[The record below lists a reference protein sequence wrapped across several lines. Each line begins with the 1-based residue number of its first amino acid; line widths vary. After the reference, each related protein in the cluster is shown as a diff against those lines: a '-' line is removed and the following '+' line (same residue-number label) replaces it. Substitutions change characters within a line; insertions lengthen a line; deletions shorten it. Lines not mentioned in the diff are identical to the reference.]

1 MPSFTFVSTANA
13 FVLRGATPVFVEIAP
28 DTLTLDADA
37 VADAVTPATRVV
49 VPVHYAGGA
58 CAMDAITAIAER
70 HGLMRHRGR
79 GAGRRCDVAGARAR
93 GAWARWAP

>member
-28 DTLTLDADA
+28 DTLTMDADA
-37 VADAVTPATRVV
+37 LADAVTPATRAV

-58 CAMDAITAIAER
+58 CAMDEII
-70 HGLMRHRGR
+70 GHRGAHELIVVEDAAQGV
-79 GAGRRCDVAGARAR
+79 GADVAGARR
-93 GAWARWAP
+93 SGRSARWAR